1 MKLPLAWLREFVDV
15 PDRTATV
22 ADRFGACGFAVEEVT
37 DQVIDLEITANR
49 PDCLGILG
57 LAREASTAFDVD
69 LRPPRIDESLQS
81 VTGQAGIKVSVG
93 DAGCGR
99 YALAVADV
107 MVGPSPDWLAAH
119 LRAAGV
125 RPINNVVDV
134 TNFVMLELGHPLHAF
149 DVARLRGPEIR
160 VRRARAGET
169 IVTID
174 GEQRALDD
182 TMLVIADR
190 EQPVAVAGV
199 MGGAE
204 SEVSATTAR
213 VALESAW
220 FLPPAVRATSRKL
233 GLKTEA
239 AARFER
245 GADVAMPVLALRR
258 ALTLLQDIG
267 AGRLVGGVTDI
278 APRQPE
284 VRAVA
289 LRRERL
295 ARLLGTTVPDEDVR
309 RILRRLGFGV
319 HDTPEGWRL
328 DVPSFRVDVSREAD
342 LVEEVG
348 RHWGFD
354 RIAPTLPA
362 LDALPP
368 PVLPALMR
376 DRTVRRLL
384 CGAGL
389 QEAMTFTFIER
400 AWAAPFAADDQL
412 VSLKNPLSEKFAAL
426 RPSLVPGLL
435 ESLIYNRHRQ
445 VVDIRLFELGATF
458 SRAAGER
465 RAVGWVLSGSRGTH
479 WSGDLGPL
487 TFSDT
492 KGVADLLAGAF
503 RVGLTSHAADDCPW
517 LTPGQAAALTTGSG
531 QVVGW
536 IGRLAST
543 RGIDE
548 AVFAGE
554 LQLDV
559 LANASTGPSPID
571 PLPRH
576 PSIVRDISIVVDE
589 RLPAATVRGTI
600 RSAAPVTLVA
610 VAEFDRYQG
619 TGVPAGQVSLSL
631 RLTFQDA
638 ARTLTDAEAHAAVD
652 AIVAA
657 LRREHG
663 AVLRGR

>member
-1 MKLPLAWLREFVDV
+1 
-15 PDRTATV
+15 
-22 ADRFGACGFAVEEVT
+22 
-37 DQVIDLEITANR
+37 
-49 PDCLGILG
+49 
-57 LAREASTAFDVD
+57 
-69 LRPPRIDESLQS
+69 
-81 VTGQAGIKVSVG
+81 VSVD

-99 YALAVADV
+99 YALALAEV
-107 MVGPSPDWLAAH
+107 MVGPSPDWLAAR

-149 DVARLRGPEIR
+149 DAARLRGPEIR

-174 GEQRALDD
+174 GERRTLDD

-204 SEVSATTAR
+204 SEVSETTSR

-220 FLPPAVRATSRKL
+220 FLPPSVRATSRKL

-245 GADVAMPVLALRR
+245 GADLAMPVLALRR
-258 ALTLLQDIG
+258 ALTLLQETG

-278 APRQPE
+278 APRSPE
-284 VRAVA
+284 ARVVG
-289 LRRERL
+289 LRRTRL
-295 ARLLGTTVPDEDVR
+295 ARLLGTAVPDDDVR
-309 RILRRLGFGV
+309 RIFRRLGFGV
-319 HDTPEGWRL
+319 HDTADGWRL
-328 DVPSFRVDVSREAD
+328 EVPSFRVDVSREAD
-342 LVEEVG
+342 LIEEIG

-362 LDALPP
+362 LDAWPP
-368 PVLPALMR
+368 PPQPALER
-376 DRTVRRLL
+376 DRLVRRLL

-400 AWAAPFAADDQL
+400 DWAAPFAPDDQL
-412 VSLKNPLSEKFAAL
+412 VTLKNPLSEKFAVL
-426 RPSLVPGLL
+426 RPSLTPGLL

-445 VVDIRLFELGATF
+445 AADVRLFELGATF
-458 SRAAGER
+458 SRAGGER
-465 RAVGWVLSGSRGTH
+465 RAVGWVLAGSRGTH
-479 WSGDLGPL
+479 WSGAGGPL
-487 TFSDT
+487 TFSDV
-492 KGVADLLAGAF
+492 KGVAELVAGAF
-503 RVGLTSHAADDCPW
+503 RVRVTARAADDCPW
-517 LTPGQAAALTTGSG
+517 LMPGQAAHVTTETG

-536 IGRLAST
+536 LGRLAST
-543 RGIDE
+543 RGIDD
-548 AVFAGE
+548 AVYAGE
-554 LQLDV
+554 LLLDV
-559 LANASTGPSPID
+559 LSSASSGPMPID

-576 PSIVRDISIVVDE
+576 PSIVRDISIVIDE

-600 RSAAPVTLVA
+600 RSAAPATLVA

-657 LRREHG
+657 LRREHD

>member
-1 MKLPLAWLREFVDV
+1 MRLPLGWLREFVDV
-15 PDRTATV
+15 PDEAATV
-22 ADRFGACGFAVEEVT
+22 ADRFGACGFAVEEVA

-49 PDCLGILG
+49 PDCLGVLG
-57 LAREASTAFDVD
+57 LAREASTAFDLD
-69 LRPPRIDESLQS
+69 LRAPPIDDAVLAP
-81 VTGQAGIKVSVG
+81 TGPAGIKVSIA

-107 MVGPSPDWLAAH
+107 MVGPSPDWLADR

-149 DVARLRGPEIR
+149 DAARLRGPEIR
-160 VRRARAGET
+160 VRRARAGEA

-174 GEQRALDD
+174 GERRTLDD

-204 SEVSATTAR
+204 SEVSETTSR

-220 FLPPAVRATSRKL
+220 FLPGSVRATSRKL

-245 GADVAMPVLALRR
+245 GADPAMPIVALRR
-258 ALTLLQDIG
+258 ALTLLQEIG

-278 APRQPE
+278 APRPPE
-284 VRAVA
+284 GRAVG

-295 ARLLGTTVPDEDVR
+295 ARVLGAPVPDGDVL
-309 RILRRLGFGV
+309 RIFRRLGFRI
-319 HDTPEGWRL
+319 HETADGWRL

-342 LVEEVG
+342 LIEEIG

-354 RIAPTLPA
+354 RIPPTLPA
-362 LDALPP
+362 LDAWPP
-368 PVLPALMR
+368 PPLPALTR

-400 AWAAPFAADDQL
+400 ASATPFAAEDEI
-412 VSLKNPLSEKFAAL
+412 VALKNPLSEKFAVL

-435 ESLIYNRHRQ
+435 DSLMYNRHRQ
-445 VVDIRLFELGATF
+445 AADIRLFELGATF
-458 SRAAGER
+458 SRSGGER
-465 RAVGWVLSGSRGTH
+465 RAAGWVLAGSRGAH
-479 WSGDLGPL
+479 WSAAEGPL

-492 KGVADLLAGAF
+492 KGIAELLTGAF
-503 RVGLTSHAADDCPW
+503 RVPMTARAADDCSW
-517 LTPGQAAALTTGSG
+517 LTPGQAAQLSTDAG

-536 IGRLAST
+536 IGRLAAT
-543 RGIDE
+543 RGIGDT
-548 AVFAGE
+548 VYAGE
-554 LQLDV
+554 MDLDV
-559 LANASTGPSPID
+559 LTRASSGPLPID

-576 PSIVRDISIVVDE
+576 PSIVRDISIVIDE

-600 RSAAPVTLVA
+600 RSAAPATLVA

-619 TGVPAGQVSLSL
+619 TGVPAGHVSLSL

-663 AVLRGR
+663 AALRGR